1 MMVDLKVADC
11 LNPQIRVLSES
22 KGPVIE
28 SSSHSKKCTSQTDNP
43 SPESCRQHFR
53 NFCYQEAA
61 GPREI
66 VGQLQELCRQ
76 WLRPELHSKDQ
87 ILELLVLEQFVTI
100 LPRDT
105 QSRIRKDHLQS
116 IEEAVALVE
125 HLQRES
131 GHARNG
137 VAVQELGK
145 EAVLLGETAE
155 SQPVGMSQDE
165 EFWKTYQGLQEQL
178 SGSAHPGTEP
188 VCDGAVPAHQ
198 ILAFPVRTNTKDW
211 TVAPELVLPESQSLL
226 TFEEVAM
233 YFSQEEW
240 ELLDPTQKALYND
253 VMRENYETVISLAV
267 PVDQLLAFPEQII
280 TKDWTVAP
288 QLIFSESQSLLT
300 FEEVAMY
307 FSQEE
312 WELLDPTQKALY
324 SDVMRENYEALI
336 SLAVPVHH
344 ILAFSEKTDTKDWT
358 VASELVLPESQSLLT
373 FEEVA
378 MYFSQEE
385 WELLDPTQ
393 KALYSDV
400 MRENYEALISLALFV
415 LPKPKVISCLEQGE
429 EPWVQGPL
437 EFKNSSGELPSG
449 LKVKSDTENHQPV
462 CLSDLEIQAPGDI
475 VSKKTWV
482 KVPQK
487 TTGKENHGDAHRMGK
502 WHQEFP
508 VNQTKEL
515 SIWEEEL
522 QRLMDLH
529 KKARAVEKPF
539 TCQECRKNFRLTSD
553 LTKHKKIHTEV
564 KPYKCQHCGKS
575 FRGKSDLNKHIT
587 IHQGIKPYK
596 CSWCGKSFSQ
606 NSNLRTHQRTHTGEK
621 PFMCYVC
628 GKKFSQNSHLSKHR
642 RTHM

>member
-1 MMVDLKVADC
+1 MKVVLVECPRKEENCSCSKIMMVDLKVADC

-22 KGPVIE
+22 KEPVIE
-28 SSSHSKKCTSQTDNP
+28 SSSHSKKCTAQTDNP

-53 NFCYQEAA
+53 NFCYHEAA

-66 VGQLQELCRQ
+66 VGRLQELCHQ

-87 ILELLVLEQFVTI
+87 ILELLVLEQFVSI

-145 EAVLLGETAE
+145 GAVLLGETAE
-155 SQPVGMSQDE
+155 SQPAGMAQDE

-178 SGSAHPGTEP
+178 SRSTHTGTEP
-188 VCDGAVPAHQ
+188 VCERAVPAHQ

-211 TVAPELVLPESQSLL
+211 TVAPELILPESQSLLTFEEVAMYFSQEEWELLDPAQKALYSDVMRENYETVISLAVPAHQILAFPEHIITRDWTVAPQLVLPESQSLL

-240 ELLDPTQKALYND
+240 ELLDPA
-253 VMRENYETVISLAV
+253 
-267 PVDQLLAFPEQII
+267 
-280 TKDWTVAP
+280 
-288 QLIFSESQSLLT
+288 
-300 FEEVAMY
+300 
-307 FSQEE
+307 
-312 WELLDPTQKALY
+312 QKALY
-324 SDVMRENYEALI
+324 SDVMRENYE
-336 SLAVPVHH
+336 
-344 ILAFSEKTDTKDWT
+344 T
-358 VASELVLPESQSLLT
+358 V
-373 FEEVA
+373 
-378 MYFSQEE
+378 
-385 WELLDPTQ
+385 
-393 KALYSDV
+393 
-400 MRENYEALISLALFV
+400 ISLALFV
-415 LPKPKVISCLEQGE
+415 LPKPKVISYLEQGE

-437 EFKNSSGELPSG
+437 EFKNSPGELPSG
-449 LKVKSDTENHQPV
+449 LKVKTDAENHRPV

-475 VSKKTWV
+475 VSKKTRV

-606 NSNLRTHQRTHTGEK
+606 NSNLHTHQRTHTGEK

>member
-1 MMVDLKVADC
+1 M
-11 LNPQIRVLSES
+11 S
-22 KGPVIE
+22 
-28 SSSHSKKCTSQTDNP
+28 
-43 SPESCRQHFR
+43 
-53 NFCYQEAA
+53 
-61 GPREI
+61 
-66 VGQLQELCRQ
+66 
-76 WLRPELHSKDQ
+76 
-87 ILELLVLEQFVTI
+87 
-100 LPRDT
+100 
-105 QSRIRKDHLQS
+105 DH
-116 IEEAVALVE
+116 
-125 HLQRES
+125 
-131 GHARNG
+131 
-137 VAVQELGK
+137 
-145 EAVLLGETAE
+145 
-155 SQPVGMSQDE
+155 D
-165 EFWKTYQGLQEQL
+165 EFWNIHQGLQEQL
-178 SGSAHPGTEP
+178 SWNSCKETQP
-188 VCDGAVPAHQ
+188 VCDTAGPVHQ
-198 ILAFPVRTNTKDW
+198 ILAFSEKTNTKHR
-211 TVAPELVLPESQSLL
+211 TMAPEFVLPESQSFL
-226 TFEEVAM
+226 TFEDVAM

-253 VMRENYETVISLAV
+253 VMWENYETV
-267 PVDQLLAFPEQII
+267 
-280 TKDWTVAP
+280 
-288 QLIFSESQSLLT
+288 
-300 FEEVAMY
+300 
-307 FSQEE
+307 
-312 WELLDPTQKALY
+312 
-324 SDVMRENYEALI
+324 
-336 SLAVPVHH
+336 
-344 ILAFSEKTDTKDWT
+344 
-358 VASELVLPESQSLLT
+358 
-373 FEEVA
+373 
-378 MYFSQEE
+378 
-385 WELLDPTQ
+385 
-393 KALYSDV
+393 
-400 MRENYEALISLALFV
+400 ISLALFV
-415 LPKPKVISCLEQGE
+415 LPKPKVISYLDHEE

-437 EFKNSSGELPSG
+437 EFKNSPGDLPAG
-449 LKVKSDTENHQPV
+449 LKVKTVTENHQPV

-475 VSKKTWV
+475 VSKKTRV

-487 TTGKENHGDAHRMGK
+487 TTGKENHGDTHRMGK